1 MKYVLLTGALLMA
14 AATTSQA
21 NPWDVVPPTA
31 PQKSIADEIKATA
44 RPGQPSPLNPSCE
57 GKTGDACVRSAQATQ
72 NQQSERADA
81 PKPRKKP
88 RN

>member
-14 AATTSQA
+14 ITTAAQA

-31 PQKSIADEIKATA
+31 PQKSVADQIKATA
-44 RPGQPSPLNPSCE
+44 QPGQPSPLNPSCE

-72 NQQSERADA
+72 NQQPETADA
-81 PKPRKKP
+81 SKPREKP
-88 RN
+88 RD